1 MLDKLIEEG
10 KSFENQFTEEYNYGS
25 EYGIKDELKSDY
37 LRWLAKLGTYVE
49 GNLKKKYPKMTDIVL
64 DTVDKRSIMK
74 DEFDIILGY
83 LDSIK
88 EQQDNSRR
96 L

>member
-10 KSFENQFTEEYNYGS
+10 KSFENQFTEEYNYGA
-25 EYGIKDELKSDY
+25 EYGIKTELKSDY
-37 LRWLAKLGTYVE
+37 LRWLAKLGAYVE

-64 DTVDKRSIMK
+64 DTVDKKSIMK

-88 EQQDNSRR
+88 
-96 L
+96 